1 MAASGDII
9 IKVTWEI
16 TGETVATLEMQSEE
30 ECHILKRKISS
41 VLSTCTCKIVM
52 QAGADTMKNGLKLKR
67 YIGRIAPN
75 NIVTLI
81 LQTIDVTAT
90 SIAQLFQARVCFLFQ
105 MYERGWCQC

>member
-16 TGETVATLEMQSEE
+16 TGETVATLEMQSEQ

-52 QAGADTMKNGLKLKR
+52 QAGAETMRNGLRLKR
-67 YIGRIAPN
+67 YIVRIAPD
-75 NIVTLI
+75 NIDT
-81 LQTIDVTAT
+81 
-90 SIAQLFQARVCFLFQ
+90 
-105 MYERGWCQC
+105 